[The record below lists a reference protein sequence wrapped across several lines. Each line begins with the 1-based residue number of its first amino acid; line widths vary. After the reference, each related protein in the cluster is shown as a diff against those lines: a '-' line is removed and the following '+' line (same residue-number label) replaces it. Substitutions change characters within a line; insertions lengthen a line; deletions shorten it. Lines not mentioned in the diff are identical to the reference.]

1 MKQALKQ
8 SFSILLR
15 TALPTGLLL
24 SLVVYS
30 LRWLLF
36 SDNALSLGEETKLFL
51 LIVVAVCCTTYLV
64 MFLLASIRMG
74 IQNRW

>member
-24 SLVVYS
+24 SLVVYA

-36 SDNALSLGEETKLFL
+36 SDNRLSFGEEANLFL
-51 LIVVAVCCTTYLV
+51 LIVIAVCCTTYLV

-74 IQNRW
+74 MQKRW